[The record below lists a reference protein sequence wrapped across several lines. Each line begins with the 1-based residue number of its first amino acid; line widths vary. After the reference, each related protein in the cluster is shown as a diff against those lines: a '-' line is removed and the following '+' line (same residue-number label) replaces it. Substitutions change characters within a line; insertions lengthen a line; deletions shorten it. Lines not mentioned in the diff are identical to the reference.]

1 MTASRSKRVVPVEQR
16 KDPRFPVHWPMVFS
30 GAHKEGGGTVTNLSM
45 HGCAVESHT
54 RVPTG
59 TRLELCALFPK
70 DHRPVV
76 PDLAVVRWSS
86 GGKFGLEFLRIRP
99 EEQARLRRVVSTL
112 DSGPSPLSK
121 SEGQGPTERRRAA
134 RFPVQC
140 TLDFLGPHAAGDGT
154 VSDLSMGGCQVDT
167 KASVYIGMYLP
178 LRVYLPGQETPLKVD
193 QAVVR
198 WAKKEK
204 YGFEFMSLW
213 PEEQARLRHFV
224 STLETGPSH

>member
-1 MTASRSKRVVPVEQR
+1 
-16 KDPRFPVHWPMVFS
+16 MVFS
-30 GAHKEGGGTVTNLSM
+30 GPHTAGRGTVTNLSM

-54 RVPTG
+54 RLPTG
-59 TRLELCALFPK
+59 TRLEICALFPE
-70 DHRPVV
+70 DHCQVV
-76 PDLAVVRWSS
+76 LDGAVVRWSS
-86 GGKFGLEFLRIRP
+86 GGKFGLEFINMQP
-99 EEQARLRRVVSTL
+99 EEQVRLYGFVSTL
-112 DSGPSPLSK
+112 DSGPSALRK
-121 SEGQGPTERRRAA
+121 VKDRGYTEQRRAA
-134 RFPVQC
+134 RVPVQC

-154 VSDLSMGGCQVDT
+154 VSDLSVGGCQVDT

>member
-1 MTASRSKRVVPVEQR
+1 MEQR
-16 KDPRFPVHWPMVFS
+16 KQPRFPVHWPMAFS
-30 GAHKEGGGTVTNLSM
+30 GAYTAGGGTVTNLSM
-45 HGCAVESHT
+45 RGCAVESHT

-112 DSGPSPLSK
+112 DSGPSALRK
-121 SEGQGPTERRRAA
+121 FKGQGHTDRRRAA
-134 RFPVQC
+134 RFPVEY
-140 TLDFLGPHAAGDGT
+140 TLYWLGQHDAGAGT
-154 VSDLSMGGCQVDT
+154 VSDLSMGGCKVDT
-167 KASVYIGMYLP
+167 KASVNIGMHMP
-178 LRVYLPGQETPLKVD
+178 LRLYLPGQETPLEVD
-193 QAVVR
+193 QAAVR
-198 WAKKEK
+198 WTKEQH
-204 YGFEFMSLW
+204 YGLEFMSMR
-213 PEEQARLRHFV
+213 PEEEERLHHLV